1 MNTLTQQ
8 SLTRTSQPEAELKE
22 ICGLLTDHINQYA
35 FAEYLGARESF
46 QIETLNG
53 TNLCCSMSIDFGQIK
68 ICNEVL
74 VPLSKFGPVDS
85 KMDVRSDGEVSWL
98 VLSRENDAPIEHF
111 NSDNGRKTHCK
122 SLEIP
127 FTDLDHAQL
136 AAELLAKAIAIAI
149 L

>member
-1 MNTLTQQ
+1 MNTLTSQT
-8 SLTRTSQPEAELKE
+8 LTRTSQPEAELKE
-22 ICGLLTDHINQYA
+22 ICSLLTDHINQYA

-53 TNLCCSMSIDFGQIK
+53 TNLCCTMSIDYGQMK
-68 ICNEVL
+68 TSNEVL
-74 VPLSKFGPVDS
+74 VPLSKFGALDS
-85 KMDVRSDGEVSWL
+85 AIDSYPDKEVYWL
-98 VLSRENDAPIEHF
+98 RLSRENDAPIEHF
-111 NSDNGRKTHCK
+111 NSDNGRRTHCK

-127 FTDLDHAQL
+127 FSELKHAQL